1 MSKTKRSMLLLST
14 KLQANIVSKYE
25 LLAEKQ
31 SQLEKLINN
40 ISLLTKMK
48 AILVQK
54 ITSGGRNVRVKE
66 GQDNQVLQKSWRKV
80 V

>member
-66 GQDNQVLQKSWRKV
+66 GQDNQVLQKSWWKV